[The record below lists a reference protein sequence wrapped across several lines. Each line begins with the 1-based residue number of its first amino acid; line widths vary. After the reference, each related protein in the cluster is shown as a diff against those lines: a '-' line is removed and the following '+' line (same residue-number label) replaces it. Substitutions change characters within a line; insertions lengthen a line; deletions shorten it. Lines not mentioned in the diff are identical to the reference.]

1 MAPAATGSGWEYVIL
16 VRGEASRLASLGR
29 EGWELVAVTDGPEG
43 GELYLKRPLPSFREQ
58 ITLDQRES
66 YVGEDP
72 A

>member
-1 MAPAATGSGWEYVIL
+1 MAPALTGSGWEYLIL
-16 VRGEASRLASLGR
+16 GRGEASRLTALGR

-43 GELYLKRPLPSFREQ
+43 GELFLKRPLPSFREQ

-66 YVGEDP
+66 YVAEET